1 MFGLKINYTD
11 MSKVD
16 LKQLFNGLQ
25 KQMSAQLNTNREFI
39 DHPGSKGDA
48 LENAWI
54 EWLRKYLPNRY
65 SVDKAIVIDHEG
77 NTSQQMD
84 IVIYDNWFTPFI
96 FNQNGFYYIPAEG
109 VYAVFEVKPDINGG
123 VKAKKDEKSKS
134 YIEYAGEKIESVR
147 VLKREA
153 ASFINGGI
161 KSNARPLTKIVGGIL
176 CSTNTFSHKNNN
188 TITKRLKSLKNLQ
201 SIDLGCIADYGSFY
215 VDYIS
220 PKKINERGQDVT
232 GEITESGLT
241 PYIEYYGNR
250 QFSELYFSSKEN
262 SFVTFFMQ
270 LTRYLQQAI
279 GTIPAINLNAYLKNI
294 GEEVDEQI

>member
-1 MFGLKINYTD
+1 

-65 SVDKAIVIDHEG
+65 CVDKAIVIDHEG

-109 VYAVFEVKPDINGG
+109 VYAVFEVKPDIQGNVGD
-123 VKAKKDEKSKS
+123 KN

-147 VLKREA
+147 ALKREA

-161 KSNARPLTKIVGGIL
+161 KSNPRPLTKIVGGIL
-176 CSTNTFSHKNNN
+176 CSTNSFTHQNND
-188 TITKRLKSLKNLQ
+188 TIEKHLKALDNLK

-215 VDYIS
+215 IDYIS
-220 PKKINERGQDVT
+220 PKKINEKGQDVT
-232 GEITESGLT
+232 GEISELGVR
-241 PYIEYYGNR
+241 PYIEYYENR
-250 QFSELYFSSKEN
+250 QFSKLYFSSEEN